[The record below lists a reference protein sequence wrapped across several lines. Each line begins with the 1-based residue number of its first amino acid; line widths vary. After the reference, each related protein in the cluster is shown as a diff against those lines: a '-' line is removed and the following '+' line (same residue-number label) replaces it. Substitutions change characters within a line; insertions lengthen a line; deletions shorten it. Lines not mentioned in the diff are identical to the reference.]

1 MSVSNV
7 EAFLARIYCDP
18 EAREK
23 FMSNPAA
30 EGLRAGLSSEEVE
43 ALNQIDRVGLELF
56 ATSLERK
63 RERHQQKRTRRKW
76 FWR

>member
-1 MSVSNV
+1 MSVSNL

-18 EAREK
+18 QARAS
-23 FMSNPAA
+23 FLSNPAA
-30 EGLRAGLSSEEVE
+30 EALRAGLSNDEVE
-43 ALNQIDRVGLELF
+43 AVEQIDRVGLELF

-63 RERHQQKRTRRKW
+63 RERQHGNPTRRKW